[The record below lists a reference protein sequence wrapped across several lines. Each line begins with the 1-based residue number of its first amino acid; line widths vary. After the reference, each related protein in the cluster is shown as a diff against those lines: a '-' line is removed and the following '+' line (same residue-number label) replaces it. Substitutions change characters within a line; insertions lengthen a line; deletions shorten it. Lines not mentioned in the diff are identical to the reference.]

1 MAEGRGGE
9 TREVAEAVTSV
20 GFHFG
25 ANQMF
30 VHNYNLVFG
39 SRRYLPIH
47 INNFKTCRRP
57 CVISRSATCVRCC
70 GL

>member
-1 MAEGRGGE
+1 MWQELSERWRKEEAGRE

-39 SRRYLPIH
+39 SRRYLPI
-47 INNFKTCRRP
+47 I
-57 CVISRSATCVRCC
+57 
-70 GL
+70 

>member
-39 SRRYLPIH
+39 SRRYLPI
-47 INNFKTCRRP
+47 I
-57 CVISRSATCVRCC
+57 
-70 GL
+70 